1 MLLAF
6 ERRDE
11 LEQNAALARGLVNE
25 TTLVVDD
32 SMFKSSISQSR
43 LFIDSRY
50 TSKYN

>member
-11 LEQNAALARGLVNE
+11 LEMNAANARGLVNE

-32 SMFKSSISQSR
+32 SFMRSNISASR
-43 LFIDSRY
+43 LYMDSR
-50 TSKYN
+50 